1 MDNAEIGDIKSR
13 CKKLCFVCSIV
24 VVSFLQTTFLSD
36 SVHNNIACLRHVR
49 AAVMHFRDKW

>member
-13 CKKLCFVCSIV
+13 CKKLCFVCFIV

-36 SVHNNIACLRHVR
+36 NIACLRHVR